1 MSAAR
6 VPVRGVLMR
15 PVVLRSAAVAATI
28 LAALV
33 TGACSGQAEPAAP
46 AADASVVLLAPENIA
61 TAARG
66 EISSGPVISG
76 QLTPAREATVR
87 AQMGGSLVALTV
99 DRGQAVQGGAE
110 VARISS
116 RDLESSRSSA
126 QAALRST
133 ETALAVARSEAER
146 TKALVT
152 GGALASRDLEQA
164 ENGVSAAEAQV
175 AAARARL
182 SSVEQQL
189 DDTSVKAPFT
199 GVVSARPAS
208 IGDVVAPGAE
218 LLTIIDPSSMRLEAL
233 VPSDQVS
240 DLRRGAKVRFTI
252 RGIPGDFTGTIDR
265 INPTA
270 DPVTRQVSCFVTLP
284 NTGGRLIA
292 GLFAEGRVESVT
304 REGVVVPLSA
314 IDETGMGPMVTRVR
328 DEKAELVPVTLGAR
342 QAQTEE
348 VEITA
353 GLEAGDVV
361 IVGSAR
367 NVAAGTPIRIVR

>member
-1 MSAAR
+1 M
-6 VPVRGVLMR
+6 
-15 PVVLRSAAVAATI
+15 
-28 LAALV
+28 
-33 TGACSGQAEPAAP
+33 
-46 AADASVVLLAPENIA
+46 
-61 TAARG
+61 
-66 EISSGPVISG
+66 
-76 QLTPAREATVR
+76 
-87 AQMGGSLVALTV
+87 
-99 DRGQAVQGGAE
+99 
-110 VARISS
+110 
-116 RDLESSRSSA
+116 
-126 QAALRST
+126 
-133 ETALAVARSEAER
+133 
-146 TKALVT
+146 
-152 GGALASRDLEQA
+152 
-164 ENGVSAAEAQV
+164 
-175 AAARARL
+175 
-182 SSVEQQL
+182 
-189 DDTSVKAPFT
+189 
-199 GVVSARPAS
+199 
-208 IGDVVAPGAE
+208 
-218 LLTIIDPSSMRLEAL
+218 
-233 VPSDQVS
+233 
-240 DLRRGAKVRFTI
+240 I

>member
-1 MSAAR
+1 
-6 VPVRGVLMR
+6 MR

-240 DLRRGAKVRFTI
+240 DL
-252 RGIPGDFTGTIDR
+252 
-265 INPTA
+265 
-270 DPVTRQVSCFVTLP
+270 
-284 NTGGRLIA
+284 
-292 GLFAEGRVESVT
+292 
-304 REGVVVPLSA
+304 
-314 IDETGMGPMVTRVR
+314 
-328 DEKAELVPVTLGAR
+328 
-342 QAQTEE
+342 
-348 VEITA
+348 
-353 GLEAGDVV
+353 
-361 IVGSAR
+361 
-367 NVAAGTPIRIVR
+367 